1 MDFEHATLIINS
13 KLFNN
18 FNKFTFDN
26 YFEAHGGAFGWGT
39 AQLRFPKLSLEFVI
53 DLMLSAALREI
64 SINNKNCTY

>member
-26 YFEAHGGAFGWGT
+26 YFEAHGGAFG
-39 AQLRFPKLSLEFVI
+39 
-53 DLMLSAALREI
+53 
-64 SINNKNCTY
+64 